1 MTPAWPPRLLIGC
14 KSDLKTS
21 TASVSRLRALQ
32 ASRRLGAVLYVETGS
47 GKSASSS
54 IATFEVNIDI

>member
-1 MTPAWPPRLLIGC
+1 MTPDWPPRLLIGC

-47 GKSASSS
+47 GKSAGSS
-54 IATFEVNIDI
+54 IATFEVNIGI